1 MRLGYKYWDIDLL
14 ISEETLTTKYKPD
27 SSQTN
32 EELVYDPMD
41 NPSPLLNILEQ
52 EMAMRVSGNVS
63 VYIENNGDISR
74 LNQILKVCRIL
85 VNNEGLKIH
94 RIVRKCCNSNQKRTN
109 VIFF

>member
-1 MRLGYKYWDIDLL
+1 MILIFF

-52 EMAMRVSGNVS
+52 EMAIRVSGNVS

-85 VNNEGLKIH
+85 VKNEKL
-94 RIVRKCCNSNQKRTN
+94 
-109 VIFF
+109 

>member
-1 MRLGYKYWDIDLL
+1 M
-14 ISEETLTTKYKPD
+14 TKYKPG

-85 VNNEGLKIH
+85 VKNEKL
-94 RIVRKCCNSNQKRTN
+94 
-109 VIFF
+109 

>member
-1 MRLGYKYWDIDLL
+1 MILIFF

-27 SSQTN
+27 SFQTN

-85 VNNEGLKIH
+85 VKNEKL
-94 RIVRKCCNSNQKRTN
+94 
-109 VIFF
+109 

>member
-1 MRLGYKYWDIDLL
+1 MILIFF

-27 SSQTN
+27 SSLTN

-85 VNNEGLKIH
+85 VKNEKL
-94 RIVRKCCNSNQKRTN
+94 
-109 VIFF
+109 